1 MAWWF
6 QISLWKRVFL
16 GLIFGVGF
24 GLAVTQIMGPLAG
37 EALLLKV
44 KVIGDVFI
52 RLIRMIVVPLIFFTL
67 TAGIYAMGDP
77 KKLGTIGIKAFALYL
92 VTTFFAN
99 IIGLSMGLLFRPGAG
114 VDLGDATPR
123 SVDID
128 APSVGERLMGIIPE
142 NPFMALVQGDV
153 LAVIFFSLLLGVGI
167 LTAREKGEP
176 AGRFFEAA
184 SEAILKVTYIIMELA
199 PFGVFA
205 LIAYVAGT
213 KGVETFTAILT
224 LTIAVY
230 LGAAIHMLLVYGGL
244 VRIVLGLPLVN
255 FFRGILEAMMVAY
268 STSSSSAT
276 LPVTIRAVSEN
287 LGVDKP
293 VAGSVLPLGA
303 TINMDGTSLYLG
315 IVALFTAQAFG
326 YTLEP
331 YHYGMIALTCALV
344 SIGTAGI
351 PSASLFL
358 LSIVLTV
365 FDVTPEHTA
374 LVVGFIFPF
383 DRLLDMMRTVVNVTG
398 DAAVATAVAKWEG
411 EIDEKV
417 YRSKISERA

>member
-6 QISLWKRVFL
+6 EIKLWKRVFL
-16 GLIFGVGF
+16 GLILGIGF
-24 GLAVTQIMGPLAG
+24 GLLVSQMMGPEAG

-52 RLIRMIVVPLIFFTL
+52 RLIRMIVVPLVFFTL
-67 TAGIYAMGDP
+67 TAGVYAMGDP
-77 KKLGTIGIKAFALYL
+77 KKLGTIGVKAFALYL

-99 IIGLSMGLLFRPGAG
+99 IIGLSMGTLFKPGAG
-114 VDLGDATPR
+114 VDLGQAVPKNL
-123 SVDID
+123 DID
-128 APSVGERLMGIIPE
+128 PPSLGDRLIGIIPE
-142 NPFMALVQGDV
+142 NPFAALVNGDV
-153 LAVIFFSLLLGVGI
+153 LAIIFFAILLGVGI
-167 LTAREKGEP
+167 LLAREKGEP

-213 KGVETFTAILT
+213 KGIETFTAILT

-230 LGAAIHMLLVYGGL
+230 VGAAIHMLVVYGGL
-244 VRIVLGLPLVN
+244 VRVVLGLPFVN

-326 YTLEP
+326 YDLEL
-331 YHYGMIALTCALV
+331 YHYAMIALTCALV

-358 LSIVLTV
+358 LGIVLTV
-365 FDVTPEHTA
+365 FDVSPEHTA

-411 EIDEKV
+411 ELDEDV
-417 YRSKISERA
+417 YRSKIQQ